1 MGHLL
6 TASDIARISRVLN
19 VKPKRIGNI
28 LRFEIANQTN
38 QRTLAVEIY
47 SNIDIGIRKGT
58 LITVYTPT
66 SHLQLHFC
74 TGFVAS
80 ALLGEVTFVGEQSGT
95 LSGLTIEREGG
106 CSLYAN
112 VDRSLLSGDFTRLGP
127 EVMMSGVA
135 LSLAESVLPVSNAA
149 KKPQPHPARKVAV
162 RKRKRA

>member
-1 MGHLL
+1 MEHLL
-6 TASDIARISRVLN
+6 TASAIARISRVLN
-19 VKPKRIGNI
+19 VKPKRIGNV

-58 LITVYTPT
+58 LVTVYTPT
-66 SHLQLHFC
+66 AHLQLHFC

-80 ALLGEVTFVGEQSGT
+80 TLLGEVTFVGEQAGT

-135 LSLAESVLPVSNAA
+135 LSLAESVLPAMKA
-149 KKPQPHPARKVAV
+149 TKKILPRTARKVAL
-162 RKRKRA
+162 RKRKLA